1 VSQHLEEKH
10 WRTAARAISYR
21 ALAMISSF
29 IMVGIASGIVVEI
42 VKTGIYYTLERLW
55 LRVNWQINNGR
66 ESQLRI
72 VTRAVVYRMVA
83 TVAVAYWVGIE
94 MALWLAVVQTLLFY
108 VNEMVWLHIS
118 REKTVAPG

>member
-1 VSQHLEEKH
+1 
-10 WRTAARAISYR
+10 
-21 ALAMISSF
+21 
-29 IMVGIASGIVVEI
+29 MVGIASGIVVEI

>member
-1 VSQHLEEKH
+1 MAQQLAETR

-21 ALAMISSF
+21 ALAIISSF
-29 IMVGIASGIVVEI
+29 IMVGITSGVVVEI
-42 VKTGIYYTLERLW
+42 VKTMIYFSLERLW
-55 LRVNWQINNGR
+55 LHVNWQINNGI
-66 ESQLRI
+66 ESQVRV

-108 VNEMVWLHIS
+108 LNEMAWRRIS
-118 REKTVAPG
+118 WGKTFATG